1 MRTIN
6 GKNLDVVFKELQADF
21 PSKDIRRHISTKKLY
36 IPVEKMK
43 ERLDTVL
50 GAENW
55 EFVPLSKPE
64 LWKLGPDMY
73 ESCVLS
79 GKLVFY
85 DDNRVPIVR
94 SAAGGADIIYPK
106 GESRPTSVANA
117 VDSAHQDVFKRC
129 CKRFEIGKVNQ
140 NSNRTSGSEDK
151 KRQETVPESEYM
163 EVTVLGVFQALSRG
177 GAKVKVRYK
186 EESLDLLIW
195 ADRWEELKHLYKG
208 NFEIGKKI
216 NNFRFEG
223 KIGVYNGRK
232 RIEFCQLPPADRKCA
247 G

>member
-6 GKNLDVVFKELQADF
+6 GKNVAVIFKELQADF
-21 PSKDIRRHISTKKLY
+21 PSRDIRRHVSTKKLY
-36 IPVEKMK
+36 VPVEKIK

-50 GAENW
+50 GVDNW
-55 EFVPLSKPE
+55 EFVLLSKPE

-79 GKLVFY
+79 GKLVIY

-129 CKRFEIGKVNQ
+129 CKRFEIGKINQ
-140 NSNRTSGSEDK
+140 NPNGTAGLEDK
-151 KRQETVPESEYM
+151 KRQETVQESEYM

-177 GAKVKVRYK
+177 GAKVKVQYK
-186 EESLDLLIW
+186 EETLDLLIW
-195 ADRWEELKHLYKG
+195 AEPWEELKRSYKG

-216 NNFRFEG
+216 NKLRFVG

-232 RIEFCQLPPADRKCA
+232 RIEFCELPPVDRKCA